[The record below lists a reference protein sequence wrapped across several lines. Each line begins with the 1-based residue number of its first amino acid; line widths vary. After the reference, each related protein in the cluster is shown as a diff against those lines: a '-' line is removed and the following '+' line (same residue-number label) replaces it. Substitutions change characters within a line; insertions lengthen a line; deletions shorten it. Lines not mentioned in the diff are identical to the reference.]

1 MNFGFAFVRCFIA
14 INSIA
19 ISMTSSLSISRSAPR
34 KITPLGWTPPKRVT
48 PRIANSATSA
58 T

>member
-19 ISMTSSLSISRSAPR
+19 ISMTSSRFTLHNALRR
-34 KITPLGWTPPKRVT
+34 ITPLG
-48 PRIANSATSA
+48 
-58 T
+58 